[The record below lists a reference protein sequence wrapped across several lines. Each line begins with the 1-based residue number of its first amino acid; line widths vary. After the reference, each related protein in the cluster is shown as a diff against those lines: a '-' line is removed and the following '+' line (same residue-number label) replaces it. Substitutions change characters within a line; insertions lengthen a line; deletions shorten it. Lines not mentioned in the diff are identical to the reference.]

1 MNAHVLGL
9 YSETL
14 EKFRGSLDG
23 AIRTL
28 VNNLIERNLDSG
40 TVSAKIKVSVNYSIS
55 GDARPATKIKIE
67 PDIGM
72 KIGASGKLKCQEQKD
87 IYLKYDDEGM
97 PIIGDRQISID
108 EYINNRMRDGA

>member
-14 EKFRGSLDG
+14 EEFRGSLDG

-55 GDARPATKIKIE
+55 GDARPATMIKIE

-72 KIGASGKLKCQEQKD
+72 KIGARERAD
-87 IYLKYDDEGM
+87 HR
-97 PIIGDRQISID
+97 RQAD
-108 EYINNRMRDGA
+108 QH